1 MRTVKGL
8 LGALMCAGLVFSAG
22 SACAQRVPE
31 PVADEKKVASSAS
44 TDAVESSPAELLEGS
59 RSDYFSC
66 SVGRFRGE
74 LEARV
79 VFASAGNTAYFDVS
93 SVRYRIVRSSGQG
106 GGNKANI
113 NFHLDTLNKQGVA
126 RASDPYRSPDVL
138 RQDGSWHLLDVN
150 RIVRTDYQGA
160 VTFEFVFDRSV
171 GNDTRCAAHKTYQWS
186 GASTARASAAE

>member
-1 MRTVKGL
+1 MRAIKGL
-8 LGALMCAGLVFSAG
+8 FSALVCAGLVFSTA
-22 SACAQRVPE
+22 STCAQAVPE
-31 PVADEKKVASSAS
+31 PAISDKKVVSSS
-44 TDAVESSPAELLEGS
+44 TTDAVESSPAELLEGS
-59 RSDYFSC
+59 RTDYFSC

-79 VFASAGNTAYFDVS
+79 VFASAGSTAYFDVS
-93 SVRYRIVRSSGQG
+93 TVRYRIVRSSGQG

-113 NFHLDTLNKQGVA
+113 NFHLDTLNKQGVT
-126 RASDPYRSPDVL
+126 RTSDQYRSPDSL

-171 GNDTRCAAHKTYQWS
+171 ASDTRCAAHKTYQWA
-186 GASTARASAAE
+186 GASTARTGAAD

>member
-1 MRTVKGL
+1 MRAVKGL
-8 LGALMCAGLVFSAG
+8 FSALACAGLVFTTAST
-22 SACAQRVPE
+22 CAQAVPE
-31 PVADEKKVASSAS
+31 PAISDKKVVTS

-59 RSDYFSC
+59 RTDYFSC

-93 SVRYRIVRSSGQG
+93 AVRYRIVRSSGQG
-106 GGNKANI
+106 GGNRANV
-113 NFHLDTLNKQGVA
+113 NFHLDTLNKQGVV
-126 RASDPYRSPDVL
+126 RASDPYRSPDAM

-171 GNDTRCAAHKTYQWS
+171 ASDTRCAAHKTYQWA
-186 GASTARASAAE
+186 GASTARSSAAN

>member
-1 MRTVKGL
+1 MRAVKGL
-8 LGALMCAGLVFSAG
+8 FSALVCAGWVFSTG
-22 SACAQRVPE
+22 SASAYPVSE
-31 PVADEKKVASSAS
+31 PAISDKKTS

-59 RSDYFSC
+59 RTDYFSC

-93 SVRYRIVRSSGQG
+93 AVRYRIVRSSGQS
-106 GGNKANI
+106 GGNKANV
-113 NFHLDTLNKQGVA
+113 NFHLDTLNKQGVV
-126 RASDPYRSPDVL
+126 RASDPYRSPDTM

-171 GNDTRCAAHKTYQWS
+171 ASDTRCAAHKTYQWAGAATARS
-186 GASTARASAAE
+186 GAAD

>member
-1 MRTVKGL
+1 MRAVKGL
-8 LGALMCAGLVFSAG
+8 FSALVCAGLVCSAG
-22 SACAQRVPE
+22 SACAQQVPE
-31 PVADEKKVASSAS
+31 PAANDKKLASTTS

-59 RSDYFSC
+59 RTDYFSC

-93 SVRYRIVRSSGQG
+93 TVRYRIVRSSGQS
-106 GGNKANI
+106 GGNKANV
-113 NFHLDTLNKQGVA
+113 NVHLDTLNKQGVV
-126 RASDPYRSPDVL
+126 RASDPYRSPDAM

-171 GNDTRCAAHKTYQWS
+171 AGDTRCAAHKTYQWV
-186 GASTARASAAE
+186 GASTARSGAAD

>member
-1 MRTVKGL
+1 MRAVKGL
-8 LGALMCAGLVFSAG
+8 FGALVCAGLVFSTG
-22 SACAQRVPE
+22 STSAYPVSE
-31 PVADEKKVASSAS
+31 PAISDKKTS

-59 RSDYFSC
+59 RTDYFSC

-93 SVRYRIVRSSGQG
+93 AVRYRIVRSSGQS
-106 GGNKANI
+106 GGNKANV
-113 NFHLDTLNKQGVA
+113 NFHLDTLNKQGVV
-126 RASDPYRSPDVL
+126 RASDPYRSPDTM

-171 GNDTRCAAHKTYQWS
+171 ASDTRCAAHKTYQWAGAATARS
-186 GASTARASAAE
+186 GAAD